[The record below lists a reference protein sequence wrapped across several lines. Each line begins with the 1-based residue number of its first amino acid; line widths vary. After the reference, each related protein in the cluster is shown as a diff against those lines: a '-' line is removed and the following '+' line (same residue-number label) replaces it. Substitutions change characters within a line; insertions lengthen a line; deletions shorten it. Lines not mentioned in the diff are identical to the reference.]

1 MEFGAEYIRRQWFGV
16 TGYHLAL
23 PEQLIQYF
31 VSDTNDSEWQVVG
44 DKWFL
49 YLVAVGL
56 LCTLG
61 MLGVK
66 FLRKQSAPNPQ
77 ARNWSLGETLGF
89 LCLGFIPLIVLCFI
103 GWKFVVSNANIIGGY
118 GLLVGMVFGLLLYAF
133 LMLLAHAVSPVSY
146 THLRAH
152 ET

>member
-1 MEFGAEYIRRQWFGV
+1 MRLGAEYIRLKWLGLAGQGW
-16 TGYHLAL
+16 AL

-31 VSDTNDSEWQVVG
+31 VSDTSDSEWQVVG

-77 ARNWSLGETLGF
+77 ARNWSLGETVGF
-89 LCLGFIPLIVLCFI
+89 VCLGFIPLIVLCFI
-103 GWKFVVSNANIIGGY
+103 GWKFVMSNANIIGGY
-118 GLLVGMVFGLLLYAF
+118 GLMVGMVFGLVLYVF
-133 LMLLAHAVSPVSY
+133 LMLLAHAVSPWRRDLY
-146 THLRAH
+146 PRRR
-152 ET
+152 

>member
-1 MEFGAEYIRRQWFGV
+1 MRTAGMAWVDRVGAV
-16 TGYHLAL
+16 L
-23 PEQLIQYF
+23 PEELIQYF
-31 VSDTNDSEWQVVG
+31 VSDTSDSDWQVVG

-89 LCLGFIPLIVLCFI
+89 ICLGFLPLIALCFI
-103 GWKFVVSNANIIGGY
+103 GWRFIVSNASIIGGY
-118 GLLVGMVFGLLLYAF
+118 GLVVGIVFGILLYAF
-133 LMLLAHAVSPVSY
+133 LMLLAHALSPWRRDLY
-146 THLRAH
+146 PRRR
-152 ET
+152 

>member
-1 MEFGAEYIRRQWFGV
+1 MEFGAAYIQRPWFGL

-31 VSDTNDSEWQVVG
+31 VSDTSDSEWQVVG

-49 YLVAVGL
+49 YLVATGL

-77 ARNWSLGETLGF
+77 ARNWSLGETVGF
-89 LCLGFIPLIVLCFI
+89 VCLGFIPLIVLCFI

-118 GLLVGMVFGLLLYAF
+118 GLMVGMVFGILFYAF
-133 LMLLAHAVSPVSY
+133 LMLLAHAVSPWRRDLY
-146 THLRAH
+146 PRRR
-152 ET
+152 